1 MTGVPKNS
9 DANADEA
16 SMAGHPSFPY
26 PKQNQGVFRE
36 FVPPVEQSVA
46 YPSPEQYADNHKGHE
61 IHDLFAVVRASVA
74 PVVSFEK
81 KKGAYES
88 GKVCNSVPTDSTWS
102 PMGKGVGELPK
113 EGVQVVNPIIGCR
126 YFQSDDCGFGF
137 MRALC
142 LRLANSL
149 MSTAMSSCSK
159 ISWPMMLS
167 IMSSMAKTP
176 ATDPNSSTTIES

>member
-1 MTGVPKNS
+1 MAGVPKNCY
-9 DANADEA
+9 ANADEA
-16 SMAGHPSFPY
+16 AMTGHAPLPY
-26 PKQNQGVFRE
+26 PKQNQWIFHE
-36 FVPPVEQSVA
+36 FPPSVKKGIA

-61 IHDLFAVVRASVA
+61 IHDLFAVVRASLA

-81 KKGAYES
+81 KKGTYET
-88 GKVCNSVPTDSTWS
+88 GKVCNSIPADSTWS
-102 PMGKGVGELPK
+102 KMGKGIRELPK
-113 EGVQVVNPIIGCR
+113 KWIPIVNPIIGYRC
-126 YFQSDDCGFGF
+126 FQSDACGLWF

-167 IMSSMAKTP
+167 IISSMARTP